1 MVDPEALGRLQLTE
15 DQVSH
20 VPAQLWPMSSVRE
33 AALGSGKAWLPL
45 SNGVAAWNLQWQEHE
60 ALRAEVCHAVL

>member
-20 VPAQLWPMSSVRE
+20 VSAQLWPMSSVRD
-33 AALGSGKAWLPL
+33 AALVH
-45 SNGVAAWNLQWQEHE
+45 GVIQ
-60 ALRAEVCHAVL
+60 